1 MRGTTHRLPGL
12 VLTEH
17 TFEVPVDHSD
27 PDGERLTV
35 FAREA
40 VAEEQERDPLPWLLF
55 LQGGP
60 GGESPRPTTLAPIW
74 LDRALRDYRV
84 LLLDQRGTGLSTPV
98 DGEAH
103 ARFPSSEAQLDYLK
117 HFRAD
122 SIVRD
127 AELIRHELAGGE
139 PWSILGQSFGGF
151 CALTYLSFFPESLS
165 GAVFTGGLAPLD
177 QGADAVY
184 RKTYRRVL
192 DRNRRYYERY
202 PEDRERVRAIVE
214 RLDADDVLLP
224 DGTRLTSRRFRAQG
238 IALGMSDGAERLHY
252 LVERGVAD
260 RFVRDLTAA
269 ETFETGPL
277 YAVVHEAC
285 YCQGESSRWSAER
298 VRGEFAEFE
307 DPTMFT
313 GEMVYPWMFEDYAAL
328 RPFRDAAQLLAEYD
342 AWPPLYDVERLRR
355 NEVPCAA
362 AIYAND
368 MYVER
373 EFSEETAATVNGLR
387 AWVTDEYEHDALRK
401 HGETVLDRL
410 FSLLGEPPRG

>member
-1 MRGTTHRLPGL
+1 MSYTLPGL
-12 VLTEH
+12 VLTDHELQ
-17 TFEVPVDHSD
+17 VPLDHAQ
-27 PDGERLTV
+27 PGGEQITV
-35 FAREA
+35 FARE
-40 VAEEQERDPLPWLLF
+40 VAEPEGREKPFLVF

-60 GGESPRPTTLAPIW
+60 GFEATRPTGSPRGPGWI
-74 LDRALRDYRV
+74 DRALKEFRV
-84 LLLDQRGTGLSTPV
+84 LLLDQRGTGRSTPV
-98 DGEAH
+98 NGRESA
-103 ARFPSSEAQLDYLK
+103 DYLK

-127 AELIRHELAGGE
+127 AELIRHELAGDE